1 MSMFTF
7 LHNIGGIGLL
17 GIIVL
22 ALLLFFQWLLIKE
35 IFAEKKIETARL
47 RKLEVLVQKEI
58 SRSQKM
64 LTQVKNLD
72 MLKAETEEKLGL
84 IRILI
89 ELMQEDEKKGP

>member
-1 MSMFTF
+1 MFTF
-7 LHNIGGIGLL
+7 FNDIGGIGLF
-17 GIIVL
+17 GIIAL
-22 ALLLFFQWLLIKE
+22 ALLLFFQWLLIRE
-35 IFAEKKIETARL
+35 IFAEKKIETERL

-84 IRILI
+84 IRILM
-89 ELMQEDEKKGP
+89 ELMQKNEKKDP